1 MAASADRGG
10 KHNER
15 DEDHDPQRRPRR
27 CRGHRHDPRSRRTR
41 RDGRGLLRPGADRRL
56 GATARFVPAARAAQL
71 APLLHRSSPRSADRE
86 SDPGSAPMRI
96 VYLADRP
103 EAVAVLAEW
112 FAAEWGDLDP
122 LNTVEGYKA
131 RLPQRAHRERLPVC
145 ILGLVDDTPVATAT
159 LKFRELEYLPDAD
172 FWLGSGTSA
181 RTCAGGD
188 TAPPSWR
195 QRRRWPRRGTSR
207 PSTSTRRARRSCTA
221 ASAGRRSAERRPTV
235 RWRRS

>member
-1 MAASADRGG
+1 
-10 KHNER
+10 
-15 DEDHDPQRRPRR
+15 
-27 CRGHRHDPRSRRTR
+27 
-41 RDGRGLLRPGADRRL
+41 
-56 GATARFVPAARAAQL
+56 
-71 APLLHRSSPRSADRE
+71 
-86 SDPGSAPMRI
+86 MRI

-172 FWLGSGTSA
+172 FWLGSGYVRADVRGRGHGAAIVAAAEALAEA
-181 RTCAGGD
+181 RHFTPLYLYSPSKEVMYRRLGWQTIGRTAADGKMATVMMKRPAAGG
-188 TAPPSWR
+188 
-195 QRRRWPRRGTSR
+195 
-207 PSTSTRRARRSCTA
+207 
-221 ASAGRRSAERRPTV
+221 
-235 RWRRS
+235 